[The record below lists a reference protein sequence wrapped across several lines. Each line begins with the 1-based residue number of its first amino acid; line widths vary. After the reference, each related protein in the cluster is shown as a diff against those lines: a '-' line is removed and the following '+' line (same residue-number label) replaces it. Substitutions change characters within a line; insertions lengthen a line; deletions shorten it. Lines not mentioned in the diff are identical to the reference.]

1 MQNLR
6 VFDTLEEFIE
16 AQGGTGSTGESV
28 TDIVPGFAYIR
39 EETPGT
45 RYNPIPE
52 PEPTPEPKPEPESE
66 PE

>member
-1 MQNLR
+1 MKNLR

-16 AQGGTGSTGESV
+16 DQGNTGESV

-52 PEPTPEPKPEPESE
+52 PEPTPEPEPESE
-66 PE
+66 PGVEFQ